1 MSVHEPPEPGVDP
14 VGYLRSIRAVRERT
28 RLVFEKAQSNQ
39 LKHFVVN
46 LDKFADTADYVTSI
60 IKVSIL

>member
-1 MSVHEPPEPGVDP
+1 MSVHEAPEPGVDP

-46 LDKFADTADYVTSI
+46 PGKFADTADYVTSI